1 MESGRLLSKTERI
14 ALIGFGAIGQ
24 SVARLIGQNQSED
37 LRLVSVLKREPRRL
51 PAEVVEELG
60 PVFTDSWEDLVSQR
74 PNVLIEAAGVEAV
87 RSYADKAL
95 SCGMDLVVS
104 SVGALVDDQFLLR
117 LKRIAS
123 EHGQRLFVPSGAIG
137 GLDALSAALLVGLS
151 TVSHTI
157 RKPPRAVLGP
167 EQVVKVESQGKP
179 LLLFEGPAR
188 ESVVRFPENT
198 NVTAAVSLAGLGF
211 DDTIVR
217 VIADPELSR
226 NTHEI
231 VAQGAFGRLAVNVEN
246 EPSPS
251 NPKTSQLAAASI
263 ARLLLARTYSLT
275 IGSC

>member
-1 MESGRLLSKTERI
+1 MSKTERI

-24 SVARLIGQNQSED
+24 SVARFIRQNRSEN
-37 LRLVSVLKREPRRL
+37 LRLVSVLTREPQRL
-51 PAEVVEELG
+51 PARVVEESG
-60 PVFTDSWEDLVSQR
+60 SVFTDSWEDLASQC
-74 PNVLIEAAGVEAV
+74 PNVLVEAAGVEAV
-87 RSYADKAL
+87 RSFAAEAL
-95 SCGMDLVVS
+95 SCRMDLVVS
-104 SVGALVDDQFLLR
+104 SVGALVDDQLLLR
-117 LKRIAS
+117 LKRTAS

-137 GLDALSAALLVGLS
+137 GLDALSAASLVGLN

-157 RKPPRAVLGP
+157 RKPPRALLDP
-167 EQVVKVESQGKP
+167 EQVARVESHGFP

-188 ESVVRFPENT
+188 ESVVQFPENT

-217 VIADPELSR
+217 VIADPDISR

-231 VAQGAFGRLAVNVEN
+231 VAQGMFGRLAVNVEN

-263 ARLLLARTYSLT
+263 ARLLLDRASALT